1 MKDKQKHSGIGR
13 RQFINRGGI
22 ALLGASIPGITRAN
36 TIANKE
42 ESNVITPSSPSFS
55 YKKDGYRGMLQQAL
69 AYRKLDAHNH
79 VNDSDRKAKDIV
91 ESCDRVGITR
101 TAVSIP
107 NGKTML
113 EIRNNNNI
121 VLKAMKAFPDR
132 ILGQCYINPVF
143 KRESLEEIKRCV
155 GEGMVMLGE
164 LYNAYKINDP
174 LYYPIIEYCIQLKIP
189 LLMHATTTI
198 GNWWKGY
205 PQAKPTSASVAE
217 DFVDIAKRYPEA
229 MIIHGHIGG
238 GGVWEYACKVLRD
251 APSIYVDTSGSVC
264 DEGMLDMAIQ
274 YIGVERLLFATDV
287 NFESGVG
294 KIMWANLNEVERK
307 KIFFDN
313 FNNILKKAG
322 NHVD

>member
-1 MKDKQKHSGIGR
+1 
-13 RQFINRGGI
+13 
-22 ALLGASIPGITRAN
+22 
-36 TIANKE
+36 
-42 ESNVITPSSPSFS
+42 
-55 YKKDGYRGMLQQAL
+55 
-69 AYRKLDAHNH
+69 
-79 VNDSDRKAKDIV
+79 
-91 ESCDRVGITR
+91 
-101 TAVSIP
+101 
-107 NGKTML
+107 
-113 EIRNNNNI
+113 
-121 VLKAMKAFPDR
+121 
-132 ILGQCYINPVF
+132 
-143 KRESLEEIKRCV
+143 
-155 GEGMVMLGE
+155 
-164 LYNAYKINDP
+164 
-174 LYYPIIEYCIQLKIP
+174 
-189 LLMHATTTI
+189 
-198 GNWWKGY
+198 
-205 PQAKPTSASVAE
+205 
-217 DFVDIAKRYPEA
+217 